1 MGVPCGIQSGEKR
14 PESFYMGT
22 VCSVAATETEKEC
35 QIMESILVSVCFHLC
50 SFLIPSFIL

>member
-1 MGVPCGIQSGEKR
+1 MGVQCEIQSGEGR

-35 QIMESILVSVCFHLC
+35 QIMERILVGVCFH
-50 SFLIPSFIL
+50 PSFIL

>member
-1 MGVPCGIQSGEKR
+1 MGVQCEIQSGEGR

-35 QIMESILVSVCFHLC
+35 QIIECILVGVCFHLC
-50 SFLIPSFIL
+50 NFLIPSFIL